1 MNTSVYE
8 WVLTLGQAHTGSKV
22 GHTAVLIVEVELGI
36 AVHRSST
43 VVVVIGI
50 HSFDGALQS
59 LRGSG
64 QLVRRG
70 GGLIFSGVVNG
81 LLGGKEVGSF
91 GGDGRVGGMID
102 LRFLLRSRV
111 RRQQLAF
118 TGDGRRGCDMWR
130 RNSRRGRL

>member
-1 MNTSVYE
+1 MLSVHE
-8 WVLTLGQAHTGSKV
+8 CKVTLGQTHTGSKV
-22 GHTAVLIVEVELGI
+22 GNTAVLIVHVEFCI
-36 AVHRSST
+36 AVQRSGT
-43 VVVVIGI
+43 VEVVIGV

-64 QLVRRG
+64 QLVGRG

-81 LLGGKEVGSF
+81 LLGGERVGSF
-91 GGDGRVGGMID
+91 GGDGRVGGMVD
-102 LRFLLRSRV
+102 FRFLLRSRV

>member
-1 MNTSVYE
+1 
-8 WVLTLGQAHTGSKV
+8 LV
-22 GHTAVLIVEVELGI
+22 G
-36 AVHRSST
+36 
-43 VVVVIGI
+43 
-50 HSFDGALQS
+50 
-59 LRGSG
+59 
-64 QLVRRG
+64 RG

-81 LLGGKEVGSF
+81 LLGGERVGSF
-91 GGDGRVGGMID
+91 GGDGRVGGMVD

>member
-1 MNTSVYE
+1 MLSVYE
-8 WVLTLGQAHTGSKV
+8 CKVTLGQAHTGSKV
-22 GHTAVLIVEVELGI
+22 GNTTVLIVHVELCI
-36 AVHRSST
+36 AVQGRSAIE
-43 VVVVIGI
+43 VVIGI
-50 HSFDGALQS
+50 HGFDRSLQS

-64 QLVRRG
+64 QLIGRG

-81 LLGGKEVGSF
+81 LLGGERVGSF
-91 GGDGRVGGMID
+91 GGDGRVGGMVD